1 MEPVALTVCLI
12 VDGEFLWPLPLIR
25 GKAIYVLWIST

>member
-12 VDGEFLWPLPLIR
+12 VDGEFFWPLPLIR
-25 GKAIYVLWIST
+25 GKATYVLWIST

>member
-12 VDGEFLWPLPLIR
+12 VDGEFLWPLPHIR
-25 GKAIYVLWIST
+25 GKATLCPLD

>member
-12 VDGEFLWPLPLIR
+12 VDGEFLWLLPLIR
-25 GKAIYVLWIST
+25 GKATLCPLD